1 MRGGSGLRE
10 EKGLTPREDP
20 TRAPSEPAPQ
30 ATAPTCFQLHPLA
43 CRKTSMSRLRRS
55 WALLGLTLAL
65 LPTLGARHL
74 QGPIWG
80 VVETSDGRALD
91 DIVVRLRCAAHLLH
105 GASASDYETRIVA
118 TGERFL
124 FAWAWGGLSPVG
136 CSVRVHHPLYRSGY
150 APVGD
155 DFANDLG
162 TITLQSFD
170 EFLSAGPT
178 DPPLHSA
185 YPWPQ
190 LELQEHLGSAYQ
202 YFALE
207 HPEKGRAALAQY
219 APALNDIFERCV
231 ERLPTSL
238 HDDNP
243 TIGKLREQL
252 LRYREVTGWQVPPA
266 QLALADAVRD
276 GDAART
282 RELLAAGVDP
292 DGYDDEGNSPLHIAV
307 LQNHLKL
314 VEILLDAG
322 ADIDRPRTGAGD
334 TPLLEAVQ
342 HHQDDAALLLLAR
355 GADPT
360 YTAWRGPAL
369 QAAIQQNARPDVVD
383 ALIEHGAI
391 QKARDPR
398 HVVALF
404 QTAARG
410 GKSAILRKLVAAGA
424 PADLASES
432 GYTALMGAA
441 RKGHVEAAR
450 TLIELG
456 AHVNARDRSGKTA
469 LSEAREHGHDNVIA
483 LLEEHGARP
492 ADGTD

>member
-1 MRGGSGLRE
+1 
-10 EKGLTPREDP
+10 
-20 TRAPSEPAPQ
+20 
-30 ATAPTCFQLHPLA
+30 LA
-43 CRKTSMSRLRRS
+43 FLVL
-55 WALLGLTLAL
+55 ALAL
-65 LPTLGARHL
+65 LPALGARRL

-80 VVETSDGRALD
+80 VVETGDGHALE
-91 DIVVRLRCAAHLLH
+91 DIVVRLRCAGHLLH

-118 TGERFL
+118 TGQGFRFL
-124 FAWAWGGLSPVG
+124 WAWGGVSPVG

-178 DPPLHSA
+178 DPPLHTA

-190 LELQEHLGSAYQ
+190 LELQDHLFSAYQ

-207 HPEKGRAALAQY
+207 HSEPGRTALALY
-219 APALNDIFERCV
+219 APALNDIFERSV
-231 ERLPTSL
+231 ARLPTSL

-252 LRYREVTGWQVPPA
+252 VRYHEATGWQIPA
-266 QLALADAVRD
+266 QQLALADAVRNND
-276 GDAART
+276 DART
-282 RELLAAGVDP
+282 RELLAAGADP
-292 DGYDDEGNSPLHIAV
+292 DGYDDAGNAPLHIAAM
-307 LQNHLKL
+307 QNNPQLI
-314 VEILLDAG
+314 EILLDAG
-322 ADIDRPRTGAGD
+322 AEIDRPRTGAGD

-342 HHQDDAALLLLAR
+342 NHGDDAALLLLAR

-360 YTAWRGPAL
+360 YAAWRGTAL
-369 QAAIQQNARPDVVD
+369 RCAIQQNARPDVVD

-391 QKARDPR
+391 EKARDPG

-404 QTAARG
+404 QITARA
-410 GKSAILRKLVAAGA
+410 GKSAILRKLVAAGV
-424 PADLASES
+424 PPDLANES

-456 AHVNARDRSGKTA
+456 ASVNAREQSGKTA
-469 LSEAREHGHDNVIA
+469 LSEAREHAHDEVVA
-483 LLEEHGARP
+483 LLEERGALP
-492 ADGTD
+492 AAAAE

>member
-1 MRGGSGLRE
+1 
-10 EKGLTPREDP
+10 
-20 TRAPSEPAPQ
+20 
-30 ATAPTCFQLHPLA
+30 
-43 CRKTSMSRLRRS
+43 MSRFQRAL
-55 WALLGLTLAL
+55 ALLVLTLAL
-65 LPTLGARHL
+65 LPALGARRL

-80 VVETSDGRALD
+80 VVETGDGRALEN
-91 DIVVRLRCAAHLLH
+91 IVVRLRCAGHLLH

-118 TGERFL
+118 TGQRFHFL
-124 FAWAWGGLSPVG
+124 WAWGGLSPVG

-190 LELQEHLGSAYQ
+190 LELQDHLGSAYQ

-207 HPEKGRAALAQY
+207 HPEQERAALAQY
-219 APALNDIFERCV
+219 APALNDIFERSV
-231 ERLPTSL
+231 ARLPTSL

-252 LRYREVTGWQVPPA
+252 VRYHEATGWQIPA
-266 QLALADAVRD
+266 QQLALADAVRN
-276 GDAART
+276 GDTAHA
-282 RELLAAGVDP
+282 RELLSAGVDP
-292 DGYDDEGNSPLHIAV
+292 DGYNDAGNAPLHIAV
-307 LQNHLKL
+307 TQNHLPL
-314 VEILLDAG
+314 IEILLDVG

-342 HHQDDAALLLLAR
+342 HHRDDAALLLLAR

-360 YTAWRGPAL
+360 YAAWRGPAL
-369 QAAIQQNARPDVVD
+369 RSAIQQNARPDVID

-391 QKARDPR
+391 EKARDPS
-398 HVVALF
+398 HVVALL
-404 QTAARG
+404 QISARG
-410 GKSAILRKLVAAGA
+410 GKSAILRKLVAAGV
-424 PADLASES
+424 PADLARES
-432 GYTALMGAA
+432 GYTALMAAA
-441 RKGHVEAAR
+441 RRGHVEAAR

-456 AHVNARDRSGKTA
+456 ASVNARDQSGKTA
-469 LSEAREHGHDNVIA
+469 LSEAREHGHQGVVA
-483 LLEEHGARP
+483 LLEENGAHSTAS
-492 ADGTD
+492 ADQQESTVH